1 MKYNIIKEPFNSW
14 SHHLSPYSI
23 TEYKKNPQHMTL
35 EIQILAWK
43 MQKIWRGSTGKWKKN
58 PNNIH

>member
-1 MKYNIIKEPFNSW
+1 MEKTNY
-14 SHHLSPYSI
+14 HLSPYNI
-23 TEYKKNPQHMTL
+23 TEYQKNPQHMTL

-58 PNNIH
+58 PNNIKMFTYNV